1 MGLVSHDTRQFCQGV
16 RRDFV
21 DGAGNLCRGHS
32 PAMQADV
39 NFQRQPNGGTAF
51 IRQRQIPRQAG
62 LRIDQPLNPPARIR
76 ASFQY
81 PRRGR
86 DRQWLA
92 KQVVCVRFLQQQG
105 LQHRFREGHQTCR
118 GHQLPNVIQQRQTR
132 QGLGHQPSPQRLI
145 RPRKR
150 CPAICVQPVQVNDGH
165 RVIHPEIAQGLGQT
179 CQIRRRHG
187 LNIRASAG
195 DRNLPLGSM
204 SCRRAQNRSNPGYR
218 ADNSRNVRLC
228 ILPQCGRPPASMKIG
243 SMALKKA

>member
-1 MGLVSHDTRQFCQGV
+1 MRGNFLYR
-16 RRDFV
+16 
-21 DGAGNLCRGHS
+21 AGNLCRGHS
-32 PAMQADV
+32 AAMQANV
-39 NFQRQPNGGTAF
+39 NFQRQANRGAPLN
-51 IRQRQIPRQAG
+51 RQRQILRQSG
-62 LRIDQPLNPPARIR
+62 LRIDQPLYPPARIR
-76 ASFQY
+76 APVEN

-86 DRQWLA
+86 DRQGLA
-92 KQVVCVRFLQQQG
+92 QQMVCVRFLQQQG
-105 LQHRFREGHQTCR
+105 LQHRFREGHQPCCR
-118 GHQLPNVIQQRQTR
+118 HLPPNAIQQRQAR
-132 QGLGHQPSPQRLI
+132 QRLGDQPAPQRLI
-145 RPRKR
+145 RSRKR

-165 RVIHPEIAQGLGQT
+165 RLIHPEIAQGFGQT
-179 CQIRRRHG
+179 RQIRRRHG